1 VSGGPLPG
9 LDGLRVLDL
18 SEDVAG
24 AYCAK
29 LLCDAGATVIKAERP
44 DGHRLRSWSVSGSA
58 GSDGD
63 PDGVLFRYLASSQE
77 CLVID
82 PADPSADVIR
92 ERLAATC
99 DVAIVSTFSDRA
111 GGCAPAIDA
120 RGLGERHPELVVVSL
135 TDFGLNGPRGAEESS
150 DFLLQALAGSLHSHG
165 SDERVPLAVGGGL
178 AEWTVGTFGALG
190 AVSALTGRRHSGRG
204 DLVDVSALE
213 CLAITFICYPSVAA
227 SMPGGQ
233 RIRPTY
239 VMVPGIEACA
249 DGYVGFATITTAQWH
264 TFLDMI
270 ERPDLASDVSLYIQR
285 NRERPDVL
293 EAIEKWTR
301 QHTVDEV
308 VEMGSLYRIPTVPIG
323 NGANFPGIDH
333 VASRQLYDPNPRGG
347 FPHPRS
353 PFRSNV
359 TRHRPPGSAPT
370 MAERAGHVDA
380 LAARDRED
388 VNGSLPFRAGTPPTN
403 GVAGELPLAD
413 THILDFTAFL
423 AGPMCTQY
431 LASIGADVVKVE
443 SIQRPD
449 PMRYSVRVDS
459 SVDRWYEQ
467 GAIFQ
472 SANLNKRSVT
482 LDLSD
487 TTGRDLAL
495 RLAARSDVVV
505 ENFTPR
511 VMEQFGLSYEDLRAV
526 NPRIIMVR
534 LPGFGLAGPW
544 RERPGFAATME
555 QVSGLAWITGYT
567 DGLPSIPG
575 ICDPLAGMHAA
586 FAILTALEH
595 RNRTGEGQLIE
606 LAMIDLAANLVVEQ
620 VLEHSVYGHLMARQG
635 NHQPGVAHQGVY
647 TCLEPDQ
654 WVAVRIATDEA
665 WRGLRSALG
674 SPAWSLDPQLDGAA
688 GRSDRADR
696 LDAELSAWMAGQ
708 SQKQALAALHS
719 AGVSSEAVVHASDVD
734 LDEQMNARGYWEDV
748 THPIVGPK
756 RFPTWPMR
764 YTARTAPWFRR
775 PAPLLGQHNDEIL
788 GSLGITEVELAALAA
803 AGIIGNQPA
812 GA

>member
-29 LLCDAGATVIKAERP
+29 LLSDAGATVIKAERP

-82 PADPSADVIR
+82 PTDPSADAIR
-92 ERLAATC
+92 DRLAATC
-99 DVAIVSTFSDRA
+99 DVTIVSTFSDRA

-120 RGLGERHPELVVVSL
+120 RGLSGRHPELVVVSL
-135 TDFGLNGPRGAEESS
+135 TAFGLHGPRGAEESS

-190 AVSALTGRRHSGRG
+190 AVSALTARRRSGRG

-293 EAIEKWTR
+293 EAIENWTR

-308 VEMGSLYRIPTVPIG
+308 VELGSLYRIPTVPIG

-333 VASRQLYDPNPRGG
+333 VASRQLYDLNPRGG
-347 FPHPRS
+347 FPHPRT
-353 PFRSNV
+353 PFCSNV
-359 TRHRPPGSAPT
+359 TRHQPPRPAPT
-370 MAERAGHVDA
+370 MAERAGDIDELVA
-380 LAARDRED
+380 GDRKD
-388 VNGSLPFRAGTPPTN
+388 LDGSRPFPAGTHPTD
-403 GVAGELPLAD
+403 GVAGALPLAD
-413 THILDFTAFL
+413 IHILDFTAFL

-443 SIQRPD
+443 STQRPD
-449 PMRYSVRVDS
+449 PMRYSVRVDT
-459 SVDRWYEQ
+459 SVDRWFEQ

-487 TTGRDLAL
+487 TRGRDLAL

-511 VMEQFGLSYEDLRAV
+511 VMEQFGLSYEELRSV

-534 LPGFGLAGPW
+534 MPGFGLAGPW

-595 RNRTGEGQLIE
+595 RNRTGDGQLIE

-635 NHQPGVAHQGVY
+635 NLQPGVAHQGVY
-647 TCLEPDQ
+647 ACSEPDQ

-665 WRGLRSALG
+665 WRALRGALG
-674 SPAWSLDPQLDGAA
+674 SPPWSLDPQLDSVV
-688 GRSDRADR
+688 GRSHQADQ
-696 LDAELSAWMAGQ
+696 LDAELASWMAGQ

-719 AGVSSEAVVHASDVD
+719 AGVSSEAVVHAYDVD

-756 RFPTWPMR
+756 RFPAWPMR
-764 YTARTAPWFRR
+764 YAARTAPWFRR
-775 PAPLLGQHNDEIL
+775 PAPLLGQHNDEVL
-788 GSLGITEVELAALAA
+788 GSLGMTEVELAALAA
-803 AGIIGNQPA
+803 AGIIGDRPA